1 MPVRVGCVIGGLD
14 RLLASLQEAVRS
26 GHIPVVSL
34 RSTTAN
40 SRDALASYL
49 AGSGY

>member
-1 MPVRVGCVIGGLD
+1 MHPNGMQVRIVCFIGGLD

-34 RSTTAN
+34 RSII
-40 SRDALASYL
+40 
-49 AGSGY
+49 G